1 MTESTWPAPPS
12 YFLSGGPWTP
22 PRIPAE
28 GQRKR
33 SAFNLL
39 LVPDAA
45 VPTSSSDSSSSSSSS
60 SAAGAGLGL
69 PPASADLKHELEDLF
84 GRGGAEVGHIA
95 ELFASL
101 LESLAKRESG
111 YKESV
116 DGIQK
121 ALARVRGIIEAYHP
135 QLAIVETIEALRA
148 QSAEREAATA
158 LLRNTVDS
166 VKTRI
171 REQADSLLALETT
184 TKS

>member
-1 MTESTWPAPPS
+1 MSVEEEKRQGSGREEVTRRLVGDDGVEWPAPPS
-12 YFLSGGPWTP
+12 YFLSGGPWIP
-22 PRIPAE
+22 PRIPAK

-116 DGIQK
+116 DRIQRHSQGCVG
-121 ALARVRGIIEAYHP
+121 LLRP
-135 QLAIVETIEALRA
+135 TTQLAIETIEDCEHKGP
-148 QSAEREAATA
+148 SGSGHSTAE
-158 LLRNTVDS
+158 
-166 VKTRI
+166 KHG
-171 REQADSLLALETT
+171 
-184 TKS
+184 